1 MEQLAALKYRSAYYS
16 CRPQHNNYDDF
27 TLRHPRM
34 QLGQRAKIFSP
45 FAALRGFDEAI
56 EAKDIIYVE
65 KKDLNEED
73 QDKIAQALSKL
84 YEMTRNLRLA
94 KANCV
99 SATVT
104 YYVPCMDENH
114 EAYGCRGSYE
124 QYTGTVWRV
133 DSLLTKALYIGEMII
148 EFSEISDISILEGI

>member
-1 MEQLAALKYRSAYYS
+1 MEQLAALKYRSAYYG

-148 EFSEISDISILEGI
+148 EFSEISDISILEDI

>member
-1 MEQLAALKYRSAYYS
+1 MEQLAALKYRSAYYG

-73 QDKIAQALSKL
+73 QDKIAQALPKL

-148 EFSEISDISILEGI
+148 EFSEISDITILEGL

>member
-1 MEQLAALKYRSAYYS
+1 MEQLAALKYRSAYYG

-73 QDKIAQALSKL
+73 QDKLAQALSKL

-148 EFSEISDISILEGI
+148 EFSEISDITILEGL

>member
-1 MEQLAALKYRSAYYS
+1 MEQLAALKYRSAYYG

-56 EAKDIIYVE
+56 D
-65 KKDLNEED
+65 
-73 QDKIAQALSKL
+73 
-84 YEMTRNLRLA
+84 EMTRNLRLA

-148 EFSEISDISILEGI
+148 EFSEISDITILEGL

>member
-1 MEQLAALKYRSAYYS
+1 MEQLAALKYRSAYYG

-27 TLRHPRM
+27 ALRHPRM

-148 EFSEISDISILEGI
+148 EFSEISDITILEGL

>member
-1 MEQLAALKYRSAYYS
+1 MEQLAALKYRSAYYG

>member
-1 MEQLAALKYRSAYYS
+1 MEQLAALKYRSAYYG

-34 QLGQRAKIFSP
+34 KLGQRAKIFSP

-133 DSLLTKALYIGEMII
+133 DPLLTKALYIGEMII
-148 EFSEISDISILEGI
+148 EFSEISDITILEGL

>member
-1 MEQLAALKYRSAYYS
+1 MEQLAALKYRSAYYG

-148 EFSEISDISILEGI
+148 EFSEISDITILEGL